1 MRAVYD
7 VGITIAA
14 GGALFRVGA
23 VVVGAVRSLRA
34 RKRFTEFRVGPI
46 ELLTWLEPPALAT
59 AAILLLVDRG
69 GLRSPSTVE
78 AAFAVVGGLI
88 VAYGVN
94 VLLWAVLSWRQLFVG
109 HGVLEGHRIVDRGA
123 YGFVRHPAYLAAL
136 LVWAGLSIAFLNP
149 IAALVTALYVFP
161 TYIAYLRSEE
171 AMMEAHFGDEY
182 RRYRERVPML
192 VPRIGGEAPHGKR
205 VA

>member
-7 VGITIAA
+7 IGITIAG

-46 ELLTWLEPPALAT
+46 ECLTWLEPPLLAA

-78 AAFAVVGGLI
+78 AVFAIVGGLI

-109 HGVLEGHRIVDRGA
+109 HGVLEGHQLVDSGA

-136 LVWAGLSIAFLNP
+136 LVWAGLSIAFLDP
-149 IAALVTALYVFP
+149 IVALVTVLYVLP
-161 TYIAYLRSEE
+161 TYIAYLRAEE
-171 AMMEAHFGDEY
+171 AMMKAHFGDEY
-182 RRYRERVPML
+182 QRYRARVPML
-192 VPRIGGEAPHGKR
+192 VPRLGGTTRPSKAIP
-205 VA
+205 